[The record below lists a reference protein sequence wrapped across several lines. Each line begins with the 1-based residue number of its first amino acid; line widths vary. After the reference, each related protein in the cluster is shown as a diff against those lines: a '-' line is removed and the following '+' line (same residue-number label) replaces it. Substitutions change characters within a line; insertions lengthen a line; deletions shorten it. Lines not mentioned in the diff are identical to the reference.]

1 MPYNRSGSDNDMP
14 GNGPNAASEDAPTR
28 RINRAPATPMVDEDA
43 PTRARTSEPDTRRS
57 LFDSVDEDMTTQI
70 RRPDAEGSSV
80 VPSGGDETR
89 VFRRSRRAHSE
100 ATNGAEVSTEAEA
113 TSQFMDDPV
122 VGWLA
127 IVEGPGQG
135 TAVALGSGL
144 NTLGR
149 SDDSRVPLNYGDTQL
164 SRENHATVTY
174 DPRGRK
180 FYLQHGGGKNLT
192 YLNDAPVLTP
202 VEIVANQDI
211 VLGNTRL
218 RFVPLCGPDF
228 DWQDVDA
235 G

>member
-1 MPYNRSGSDNDMP
+1 
-14 GNGPNAASEDAPTR
+14 
-28 RINRAPATPMVDEDA
+28 
-43 PTRARTSEPDTRRS
+43 
-57 LFDSVDEDMTTQI
+57 MTTQI